1 MQQEK
6 QHDNRYW
13 QQIADDIRRY
23 RKDEISREYLTE
35 TYPELRIEQRNG
47 RWTAIK
53 DAANIV
59 IPSDCSLPFV
69 AKIAFATKGEPFD
82 VNQVQFDIE
91 FAYQPVWETLPQRG
105 RLKSICEAKKAVI
118 FDSYIDDGHR
128 YCKPHVDIRRILEYG
143 DRGDEDGYGIE
154 DDTWL
159 VAKLLQDGTWLRE
172 WYVED

>member
-59 IPSDCSLPFV
+59 
-69 AKIAFATKGEPFD
+69 
-82 VNQVQFDIE
+82 
-91 FAYQPVWETLPQRG
+91 
-105 RLKSICEAKKAVI
+105 
-118 FDSYIDDGHR
+118 
-128 YCKPHVDIRRILEYG
+128 
-143 DRGDEDGYGIE
+143 
-154 DDTWL
+154 
-159 VAKLLQDGTWLRE
+159 QDFW
-172 WYVED
+172 